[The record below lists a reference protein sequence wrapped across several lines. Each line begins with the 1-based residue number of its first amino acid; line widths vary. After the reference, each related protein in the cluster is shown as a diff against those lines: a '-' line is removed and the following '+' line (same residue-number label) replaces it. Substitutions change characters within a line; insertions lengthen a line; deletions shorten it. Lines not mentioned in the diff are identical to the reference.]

1 MSDDKDNYKTKSKS
15 EEFDFSAYPADTVFH
30 ERRTGR
36 ERRHDEAPKALP
48 EVEEKPRE
56 RRAKKE
62 RRKRIDP
69 TTFEKQYTE
78 EELEFMTAMQKFKE
92 SSHKQFPSYGE
103 VLKVAV
109 RLGYRRV
116 VIDDDYPTGPPKA
129 TATADMSVPAT
140 ETKVLIGSHAVDIES
155 N

>member
-1 MSDDKDNYKTKSKS
+1 MSDDKDNDKTKSKS
-15 EEFDFSAYPADTVFH
+15 AEFDFSAYPHDSVFH

-36 ERRHDEAPKALP
+36 ERRHDDAPKAAP
-48 EVEEKPRE
+48 EAEDKPRE

-116 VIDDDYPTGPPKA
+116 VIDDDYPTGPPTA
-129 TATADMSVPAT
+129 TATADSLEPAR
-140 ETKVLIGSHAVDIES
+140 ETDVLIGTRGSSLKSH
-155 N
+155 